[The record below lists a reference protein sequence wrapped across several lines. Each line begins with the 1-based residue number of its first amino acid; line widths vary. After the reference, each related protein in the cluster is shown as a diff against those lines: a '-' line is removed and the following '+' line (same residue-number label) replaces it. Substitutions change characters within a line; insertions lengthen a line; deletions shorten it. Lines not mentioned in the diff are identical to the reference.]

1 MSQST
6 TDLRIV
12 PLAPSQD
19 VLTDLLRDGARRL
32 LAQAV
37 EAEVAAWIDD
47 HAHLKDDQG
56 RRQVIRNGHL
66 PERAIQTGIGAV
78 EVQQPR
84 VRDRR
89 PADQREAFT
98 SAILPPYLRKTRSLE
113 GLLPWLYLKG
123 ISTGDFAEALQAIL
137 GPDAPG
143 LSATTITRLKAA
155 WEDEFAAWNKRSL
168 AGKRYVYVW
177 ADGVHFNIR
186 LEGGRQCI
194 LVLMGATAEGKKEL
208 IAVADGYRESDQSW
222 RELLL
227 DVKARGLEVEP
238 SLAIGDGALGF
249 WKAMRQV
256 WDTTQEQRCWVHKTA
271 NVLDKL
277 PKGSQPKAKR
287 MLHGIYLAE
296 TKAAAGKAFD
306 LFVKTYE
313 AKYPKATEC
322 LAKDRGVLLAF
333 YDFPAEHW
341 VHIRTTN
348 PIESVFSTVR
358 LRHDKTKGS
367 GGRVACLTMVFKLM
381 ESASKGWRSLNGS
394 PLLAEV
400 VKGVVFADG
409 IRGQVPLHPEQPKGD
424 ALASATTSRTLIN
437 AICSAQHEPG
447 GAPSMP
453 SHSQNRLCLM
463 RWATSLITG

>member
-1 MSQST
+1 MQSLKSTPMAHEAQEYPAMSQST
-6 TDLRIV
+6 TEIRIV
-12 PLAPSQD
+12 PLAPGQD

-37 EAEVAAWIDD
+37 EAEVAAWIAD

-56 RRQVIRNGHL
+56 RRQVVRNGHL

-98 SAILPPYLRKTRSLE
+98 SAILPPYLRKTESLE

-123 ISTGDFAEALQAIL
+123 VGTGDFSEALQAIL

-143 LSATTITRLKAA
+143 LSATTITRLKAS
-155 WEDEFAAWNKRSL
+155 WEEEFAAWNKRSL

-194 LVLMGATAEGKKEL
+194 LVLMAATAEGKKEL

-222 RELLL
+222 KELLL
-227 DVKARGLEVEP
+227 DCKARGLTIEP

-256 WDTTQEQRCWVHKTA
+256 WDTTKEQRCWVHKMA
-271 NVLDKL
+271 NILDKL
-277 PKGSQPKAKR
+277 PKGVQPKAKAA
-287 MLHGIYLAE
+287 LHEIYGAE
-296 TKAAAGKAFD
+296 TRSEAERAFD
-306 LFVKTYE
+306 LFVKTYQ

-322 LAKDRGVLLAF
+322 LEKDKAVLLAF

-358 LRHDKTKGS
+358 LRHNKTKGS
-367 GGRVACLTMVFKLM
+367 GSRVACLTMVFKLM

-394 PLLAEV
+394 PLLVEV
-400 VKGVVFADG
+400 VKGTVFRDG
-409 IRGQVPLHPEQPKGD
+409 IEVKP
-424 ALASATTSRTLIN
+424 AA
-437 AICSAQHEPG
+437 
-447 GAPSMP
+447 
-453 SHSQNRLCLM
+453 
-463 RWATSLITG
+463 

>member
-1 MSQST
+1 MQSLKSTPMAHEAEEYPAMSEST
-6 TDLRIV
+6 TDIRIV
-12 PLAPSQD
+12 PLPTGQD

-32 LAQAV
+32 LAQAI
-37 EAEVAAWIDD
+37 EAEVSAWIDD

-56 RRQVIRNGHL
+56 RRQVVCNGHL

-98 SAILPPYLRKTRSLE
+98 SAILPPYLRKTKSLE

-123 ISTGDFAEALQAIL
+123 ISTGDFSEALQAIL

-143 LSATTITRLKAA
+143 LLATTITRLKAA

-168 AGKRYVYVW
+168 AGKHYVYVW
-177 ADGVHFNIR
+177 ADGVHFDIR

-194 LVLMGATAEGKKEL
+194 LVLLGATAEGKKEL
-208 IAVADGYRESDQSW
+208 IAISDGYRESDQSW
-222 RELLL
+222 RESLL
-227 DVKARGLEVEP
+227 DCKSRGLEVEP
-238 SLAIGDGALGF
+238 HLAIGDGALGF
-249 WKAMRQV
+249 WKAMRHV
-256 WDTTQEQRCWVHKTA
+256 WDTTMEQRCWVHKTA

-287 MLHGIYLAE
+287 MLHDIYQAGSRAGAE
-296 TKAAAGKAFD
+296 KAFD
-306 LFVKTYE
+306 LFVKTYQ

-322 LAKDRGVLLAF
+322 LSKDREVLLSF

-367 GGRVACLTMVFKLM
+367 GTRTACLTMVFKLM

-400 VKGVVFADG
+400 VRGTKFIDG
-409 IRGQVPLHPEQPKGD
+409 IREKP
-424 ALASATTSRTLIN
+424 AA
-437 AICSAQHEPG
+437 
-447 GAPSMP
+447 
-453 SHSQNRLCLM
+453 
-463 RWATSLITG
+463 

>member
-1 MSQST
+1 MVMQSLKSTPMAHKAEEYPAMNQST
-6 TDLRIV
+6 TEIRIV

-47 HAHLKDDQG
+47 HAHLVDEQG
-56 RRQVIRNGHL
+56 RRQVVRDGHL
-66 PERAIQTGIGAV
+66 PGRAIQTGIGAV

-84 VRDRR
+84 ARDRR

-123 ISTGDFAEALQAIL
+123 ISTGDFSEALRAIL

-143 LSATTITRLKAA
+143 LSATTIARLKAT
-155 WEDEFAAWNKRSL
+155 WEDEFAARNKRSL
-168 AGKRYVYVW
+168 AGKHYVYVW

-194 LVLMGATAEGKKEL
+194 PVLMGATAEGKKEL
-208 IAVADGYRESDQSW
+208 IAISDGYRESDQSW

-238 SLAIGDGALGF
+238 SLAIGDGGLGS

-256 WDTTQEQRCWVHKTA
+256 WDTTREQRCWVHKMA
-271 NVLDKL
+271 NILDKL
-277 PKGSQPKAKR
+277 PKGGQPKAKAA
-287 MLHGIYLAE
+287 LHEIDGAATKGEAE
-296 TKAAAGKAFD
+296 KAFD
-306 LFVKTYE
+306 LFVKTDQ

-322 LAKDRGVLLAF
+322 LEKDEGVLLAS

-367 GGRVACLTMVFKLM
+367 GSRVACLTMVFKLM
-381 ESASKGWRSLNGS
+381 ESASRGWRSLNGS
-394 PLLAEV
+394 PLLVEV
-400 VKGVVFADG
+400 VKGTVFKDG
-409 IRGQVPLHPEQPKGD
+409 IREKP
-424 ALASATTSRTLIN
+424 AA
-437 AICSAQHEPG
+437 
-447 GAPSMP
+447 
-453 SHSQNRLCLM
+453 
-463 RWATSLITG
+463 